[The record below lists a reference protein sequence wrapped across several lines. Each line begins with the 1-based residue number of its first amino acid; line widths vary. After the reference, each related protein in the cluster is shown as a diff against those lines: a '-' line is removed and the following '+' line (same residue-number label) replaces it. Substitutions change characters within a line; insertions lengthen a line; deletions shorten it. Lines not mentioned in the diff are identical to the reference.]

1 MNYQM
6 FDAIYDFYKN
16 NYGKIE
22 QHEIYKWKAVK
33 HFQENWNIEAE
44 DFAGMLEESL
54 KKTSNLMD
62 SGSYFPRRM
71 ILWSAKKEPEKVRNL
86 FRNLYDLSADIK
98 MRMEAFKAGI
108 DEIIEE
114 HREGAISKG
123 YQDDRAIMVYLNM
136 RYPEKYYLYKYGMF
150 VDFAEIIDYAE
161 LPPKGNIDLVFMF
174 ESMCD
179 MILKRVKQDDE
190 LLNMYEARRKE
201 YYDPEYHLLVQDIV
215 YSARY
220 FTVPEILETEKEV
233 AVKKFTLKAKEKAIT
248 LKASH
253 VDYIEEAKKQKDIG
267 DAGEEFVYQ
276 YERVQVKKYK
286 LSKKKQVRKVAKL
299 DGDGLGYD
307 ILSYDKNGHEIYIE
321 VKTTSGAEDA
331 SIFITANELKMSE
344 EHPEQYYLYRVYDFD
359 KSTMSGKLSI
369 RKGSLKD
376 LCISAQTYK
385 VVFK

>member
-6 FDAIYDFYKN
+6 YDAIYDFYKN

-33 HFQENWNIEAE
+33 HFQANWNIEVE

-71 ILWSAKKEPEKVRNL
+71 ILWAAKKEPEKVRDL

-98 MRMEAFKAGI
+98 TRMEAFKAGI

-179 MILKRVKQDDE
+179 MLLKRVKQDDE

-201 YYDPEYHLLVQDIV
+201 YYDPEYHLLVQDII

-253 VDYIEEAKKQKDIG
+253 VDYIEEA
-267 DAGEEFVYQ
+267 
-276 YERVQVKKYK
+276 
-286 LSKKKQVRKVAKL
+286 SAK
-299 DGDGLGYD
+299 GCKIRWRWLG
-307 ILSYDKNGHEIYIE
+307 I
-321 VKTTSGAEDA
+321 
-331 SIFITANELKMSE
+331 
-344 EHPEQYYLYRVYDFD
+344 
-359 KSTMSGKLSI
+359 
-369 RKGSLKD
+369 
-376 LCISAQTYK
+376 
-385 VVFK
+385 